1 MKTKITFLLLLTII
15 LSSCTKLPYG
25 QHIDDDTSN
34 SGITYDDI
42 RVDEGISSEK
52 KNIFMSPNNVIV
64 KYQPQVTP
72 EERKAIRETY
82 PIIEFKQCDCG
93 DTNIELWI
101 FDPNIPELEIEGVV
115 ERLSRTSPRGTTR
128 GERSFDIELSPVG
141 PYTVQGQGQGVDG
154 EEEALI
160 ANAGNS
166 KINIAVID
174 TGLDFYRYLFTN
186 EPKKF
191 LFPSGGFGSCYPT
204 TSGWNFT
211 QEPNNRYFADGNGHG
226 TYITK
231 IITDE
236 LDSKNLNYSILPLKV
251 FDDAGKGSYWNVLCA
266 LSYIKQLNQNGAN
279 ISIVNASFGGEMP
292 REIFEEPAPGDQK
305 NIFAQTIEDLNR
317 AGALVITSAGNDNKD
332 VDQGPNGDFISSF
345 RETNILTVGGYE
357 YDTINPGSLPIRL
370 HPLSNYGSKG
380 SIDIALAFND
390 YRIILDNSDPSLKNR
405 VTLQGTS
412 YATAAM
418 SGIAGL
424 VINQVGRVPAEELKN
439 LIFNLAIEAPELDG
453 KIDESRVIPRATN

>member
-1 MKTKITFLLLLTII
+1 MKTKITFLLLMTII
-15 LSSCTKLPYG
+15 LSSCTKIPYG
-25 QHIDDDTSN
+25 QVPDDDEPNSN
-34 SGITYDDI
+34 ITYQDI
-42 RVDEGISSEK
+42 NVDEGISSEEK
-52 KNIFMSPNNVIV
+52 KIFISPNNVIV

-72 EERKAIRETY
+72 EEREAIRDKY

-101 FDPNIPELEIEGVV
+101 FDPNISEVEIEGVV

-141 PYTVQGQGQGVDG
+141 PYTVQGQGVDG

-186 EPKKF
+186 EPKEF
-191 LFPSGGFGSCYPT
+191 LFPSGRFGSCYPT

-317 AGALVITSAGNDNKD
+317 AGALVITSGGNDNKD

-357 YDTINPGSLPIRL
+357 YDTINPGSLPIKL

-418 SGIAGL
+418 SGIAGS

-453 KIDESRVIPRATN
+453 KIDERRVIPRATN